1 MIHFEDCKY
10 KVEDVEK
17 VVAFKTWSDR
27 KKIDTLFH
35 IDCTQYC
42 NMGIDSTIKEKQEV
56 RTRSRS
62 IYRAIK
68 SIDSALGKL
77 LLDSMDR

>member
-1 MIHFEDCKY
+1 MRAFEDCKY
-10 KVEDVEK
+10 TTEDIDK
-17 VVAFKTWSDR
+17 IVAFKTWSDR

-68 SIDSALGKL
+68 SLDADLGKL
-77 LLDSMDR
+77 LLVSMD

>member
-1 MIHFEDCKY
+1 MKYYEECKY
-10 KVEDVEK
+10 TTDDIDKI
-17 VVAFKTWSDR
+17 VAFKTWSDR

-68 SIDSALGKL
+68 SIDADLGKL
-77 LLDSMDR
+77 LLVSMD